1 MHSFLFRYKTDDSY
15 ATKQEAELGI
25 IFQDDMTTEKLF
37 EFFGHFLADIGHP
50 AGKKIIEEMEEKSSH

>member
-1 MHSFLFRYKTDDSY
+1 
-15 ATKQEAELGI
+15 LGI

-37 EFFGHFLADIGHP
+37 EFFGHFLSDIGHP